1 MNPREFTFDYKAL
14 QLAVVEHGAIDAPV
28 ILALHGWQDNAASF
42 EPLAAQLGDYRILA
56 PDLPGHGRSA
66 WRHPQ
71 AGYGI
76 SSYLEE
82 MLALLD
88 HLALESCVFM
98 GHSMGGAVAA
108 LMAAL
113 YPERCRA
120 LVLLDN
126 VGPFSIMPEQA
137 PARMREALEQLR
149 SDKLNRRNHYAGM
162 EAAIIARAKNG
173 LHMDAA
179 RLLARRGVVED
190 PKGPW
195 WRLDPRLYMPN
206 LLSMSEAQTEAFL
219 RRINSATCL
228 VAANSYWLER
238 RDMLQLRLGY
248 FGQIET
254 HFLDGGHHQ
263 HMEDQVQEV
272 ALIIRD
278 FLEAKLA

>member
-1 MNPREFTFDYKAL
+1 MNPREFTLNYKEL
-14 QLAVVEHGAIDAPV
+14 QLAVVEHGAADAPV

-42 EPLAAQLGDYRILA
+42 ETLAASLDEYRILA
-56 PDLPGHGRSA
+56 PDFPGHGRSS

-76 SSYLEE
+76 WSYLEE
-82 MLALLD
+82 MLALLE
-88 HLALESCVFM
+88 HLAVESCVFM

-126 VGPFSIMPEQA
+126 VGPFSITPDQA
-137 PARMREALEQLR
+137 PDRMRDALEQLR
-149 SDKLNRRNHYAGM
+149 SGKLNRRNHYADM
-162 EAAIIARAKNG
+162 EAAIAARANKG

-228 VAANSYWLER
+228 VAANCYWLER
-238 RDMLQLRLGY
+238 SDMLQLRLAY

-254 HFLDGGHHQ
+254 HFLNGGHHQ
-263 HMEDQVQEV
+263 HMEDQALEV
-272 ALIIRD
+272 ASIIRA
-278 FLEAKLA
+278 FLEAERD

>member
-1 MNPREFTFDYKAL
+1 MNAKEFTFIHKEL
-14 QLAVVEHGAIDAPV
+14 QLAVVEHGALDAPV

-42 EPLAAQLGDYRILA
+42 EPLAAHLGGFRILA
-56 PDLPGHGRSA
+56 PDFPGHGRSA

-71 AGYGI
+71 AGYSI
-76 SSYLEE
+76 WSYLEE

-88 HLALESCVFM
+88 HLEVDSCVLL

-126 VGPFSIMPEQA
+126 VGPFSVAAEKA
-137 PARMREALEQLR
+137 PAQMRDALEQLR
-149 SDKLNRRNHYAGM
+149 SGKLERRNHYADM
-162 EAAIIARAKNG
+162 QAAIAARANKG
-173 LHMDAA
+173 LQLAAA
-179 RLLARRGVVED
+179 RLLAQRGVVED

-195 WRLDPRLYMPN
+195 WRLDPRLHMPN
-206 LLSMSEAQTEAFL
+206 LLSLSETHIETFL
-219 RRINSATCL
+219 RSISSPTCL

-248 FGQIET
+248 FEQIEP

-263 HMEDQVQEV
+263 HMEQQAPEV
-272 ALIIRD
+272 AAIVRT
-278 FLEAKLA
+278 FLEAKLV